1 MRKFAYLSLLTLLAL
16 TTCKKA
22 GDEPKEVPMA
32 PTELTLAQESG
43 NQIKLTWKDNANNE
57 TGFKIERIADRED
70 VYQLIGTVGANTIT
84 YTDNNVQP
92 GSTYSYRVYAYNATG
107 KSVEY
112 SNGADIDMCPFVTTD
127 NISLT
132 SLSSALVYVNIR
144 CEGVLPIT
152 SRGVVWSTSPK
163 PTVTLST
170 KTSESLLGGNR
181 FSSTITNLLKN
192 ATIYVRAYATNSL
205 GTAYGNEGV
214 LYTPNYGITVA
225 GGNGSGRNS
234 NQLSSPVDVAVDKD
248 GNIYIADPNN
258 FRVQKWA
265 PGATSGTT
273 FAGGN
278 GPGPASNQLF
288 LSTGVC
294 IDASGNIYV
303 VDFHQGYFRVQKW
316 APGATSGTTVASG
329 VNQLGGSTLSVSSKY
344 DVFVDGVGN
353 IYVAD
358 FYNHRVEKWATG
370 ATIGT
375 TVAGG
380 NGKGAAANQLDTPTG
395 VCVDAAGNIYVAD
408 FGNHRVQK
416 WAPGATSGTLVA
428 GGNGKGSAANQL
440 GTPTGVCLDAVGNIY
455 VADFY
460 NHRVQ
465 KWAPGATSGTTVAGG
480 SGNGSSESQLSG
492 PRDLIL
498 DLNGNIYI
506 ADAGNHRILKWAQ

>member
-1 MRKFAYLSLLTLLAL
+1 MRKFAFLSLLTLLAL

-32 PTELTLAQESG
+32 PTELTLDQVSA

-84 YTDNNVQP
+84 YTDNNAQP

-112 SNGADIDMCPFVTTD
+112 SNGASIDICPFVTTD
-127 NISLT
+127 NTILT
-132 SLSSALVYVNIR
+132 SLSSARVDAYIR

-152 SRGVVWSTSPK
+152 SRGVVWSTSPN

-181 FSSTITNLLKN
+181 FSSTITNLVKN
-192 ATIYVRAYATNSL
+192 AAFYVRAYVTNSL
-205 GTAYGNEGV
+205 GTAYGNERP

-225 GGNGSGRNS
+225 GGNGSGGNS
-234 NQLSSPVDVAVDKD
+234 SQLSWPSGVAKDKD
-248 GNIYIADPNN
+248 GNIYVADVMNH
-258 FRVQKWA
+258 RIQKWA

-278 GPGPASNQLF
+278 GMGPASNQLYWP
-288 LSTGVC
+288 TGVC
-294 IDASGNIYV
+294 VDASGNIYV
-303 VDFHQGYFRVQKW
+303 VDIKVGNYRVQKW

-329 VNQLGGSTLSVSSKY
+329 DSKGEVSSVFYKY
-344 DVFVDGVGN
+344 DIFVDGMGN
-353 IYVAD
+353 LYLTDID
-358 FYNHRVEKWATG
+358 
-370 ATIGT
+370 
-375 TVAGG
+375 
-380 NGKGAAANQLDTPTG
+380 
-395 VCVDAAGNIYVAD
+395 
-408 FGNHRVQK
+408 NHRVQK
-416 WAPGATSGTLVA
+416 WAPGATSATTVA
-428 GGNGKGSAANQL
+428 GGNGKGSAANQFDR
-440 GTPTGVCLDAVGNIY
+440 PTGVYVDAAGNIY
-455 VADFY
+455 VADVMNHRIQKWAQGATSGTTVAGGNGQGYAANQLSSPTDVFIDGTGNMY
-460 NHRVQ
+460 IADGFNHRVQ

-480 SGNGSSESQLSG
+480 SGRGSSESYLDG
-492 PRDLIL
+492 PLDLIV

-506 ADAGNHRILKWAQ
+506 ADVSNYRIQKWTW

>member
-112 SNGADIDMCPFVTTD
+112 SNNAIDMCPFVTTETLRSRTTS
-127 NISLT
+127 SLI
-132 SLSSALVYVNIR
+132 VDVGIR

-152 SRGVVWSTSPK
+152 SRGLVWSTSPN
-163 PTVTLST
+163 PTVSLST
-170 KTSESLLGGNR
+170 KTSAILVGGNL
-181 FSSTITNLLKN
+181 FSNTMTNLSMN
-192 ATIYVRAYATNSL
+192 TTYYVRGYVTNSL
-205 GTAYGNEGV
+205 GTTYGNEKFFK
-214 LYTPNYGITVA
+214 TANTGITVA
-225 GGNGSGRNS
+225 GGNGGGGNS
-234 NQLSSPVDVAVDKD
+234 NQLSWPSGVARDKD
-248 GNIYIADPNN
+248 GNIYVADFGNH
-258 FRVQKWA
+258 RVQKWA

-278 GPGPASNQLF
+278 GPGPASNQLYWP
-288 LSTGVC
+288 TGVC
-294 IDASGNIYV
+294 VDATGNIYV
-303 VDFHQGYFRVQKW
+303 VDFKVGNYRVQKWALGATSGTTVASGDSKGEVGAFYYKYDIFVDGMGNLYLTDIDNHRVQKW
-316 APGATSGTTVASG
+316 APGATSGTTVA
-329 VNQLGGSTLSVSSKY
+329 
-344 DVFVDGVGN
+344 
-353 IYVAD
+353 
-358 FYNHRVEKWATG
+358 
-370 ATIGT
+370 
-375 TVAGG
+375 GG
-380 NGKGAAANQLDTPTG
+380 NGKGSAANQLDTPTG

-408 FGNHRVQK
+408 F
-416 WAPGATSGTLVA
+416 
-428 GGNGKGSAANQL
+428 
-440 GTPTGVCLDAVGNIY
+440 
-455 VADFY
+455 F

-480 SGNGSSESQLSG
+480 YGQGYEAYQLSSPLDVFIDGTGNMYIADNNNYRVQKWAPGATSGTTVAGGSGDGSSGDHLKR
-492 PRDLIL
+492 PRDLIV

-506 ADAGNHRILKWAQ
+506 AEDMNARIQKWAQ